1 MLSKHLAP
9 NPHGVA
15 VAPASSDGTSSRPS
29 HQSPLL
35 VTDDP
40 ALLEE
45 VLRLTAAVG
54 TDPVV
59 ASAVAFARRDWDA
72 AAFVIVG
79 ADLAAAMAEQAPH
92 RHPNLVVVGYA
103 PRGSPNEGAMELWR
117 CGVRLGARE
126 VLFLPDGEAR
136 LTELCTT
143 SGQEAARAA
152 HLIAVIGGRGGAG
165 ASLLSS
171 ALALAGVRRGL
182 RTLLV
187 DADPLGGGLDLLLGH
202 ENTPGVRWQDLLQ
215 RQGRINARALFD
227 ALPATSGF
235 SLLTWEHQAGPP
247 PTVPTAAMRSI
258 LASATD
264 AGLLVVDLPRTLDA
278 AARETVLAAHHLLV
292 LVPDDVHSVVAA
304 SRLSATVRT
313 HTPRG
318 RVVVRRDRPRG
329 VSPDVI
335 STSVGLPLAGE
346 LPDEPG
352 LRTTLERGTI
362 PAVRRG
368 SPLRTFCDGFL
379 TGLDTGE
386 AK

>member
-1 MLSKHLAP
+1 M
-9 NPHGVA
+9 
-15 VAPASSDGTSSRPS
+15 APASAASSSSRPS
-29 HQSPLL
+29 RRSPLL
-35 VTDDP
+35 VTGDP
-40 ALLEE
+40 TLLEE

-79 ADLAAAMAEQAPH
+79 ADLAEAMAEQAPR
-92 RHPNLVVVGYA
+92 RHPNLVVVGHA
-103 PRGSPNEGAMELWR
+103 PQGSPDEGTVELWR

-126 VLFLPDGEAR
+126 VLFLPEGEAR
-136 LTELCTT
+136 LTELCTAPGPET
-143 SGQEAARAA
+143 ARAA
-152 HLIAVIGGRGGAG
+152 HLVAVIGGRGGAG

-171 ALALAGVRRGL
+171 ALALAGVRRGV
-182 RTLLV
+182 RTLLI

-215 RQGRINARALFD
+215 RQGRINAHALFD
-227 ALPATSGF
+227 ALPTASGF
-235 SLLTWEHQAGPP
+235 SLLTWEHQTGPP
-247 PTVPTAAMRSI
+247 PPVPTTAMRSV
-258 LASATD
+258 LASAAG
-264 AGLLVVDLPRTLDA
+264 AGLLVVDLPRTLDE

-304 SRLSATVRT
+304 SRLSAVIRT

-318 RVVVRRDRPRG
+318 RVVVRRDRARG

-352 LRTTLERGTI
+352 LRATLERGTI

-379 TGLDTGE
+379 AGLDAGE
-386 AK
+386 AEP